1 MNTPSRMSKE
11 DVRVS
16 VAGYDEAATSEAFER
31 MFERDK
37 DSLRALGVPIVTV
50 DPGGHAQD
58 VGYRVDKDAYAL
70 EEIDL
75 TPAELGVLSL
85 AAQFWQDSAVA
96 VDTSRALTK
105 LRSAGESSELGEA
118 ADAVAGL
125 APQVRSVSAAYETL
139 LDAVVDR
146 RAVTF
151 TYRAASTGQVLR
163 RTVEPWRVVVRDG
176 GWYLLGRDRDRRAAR
191 AFKLTRVEG
200 QVRASGPAGAFE
212 VPAELD
218 VDALVGLR
226 RPAPVRAAVLA
237 LRPERAGALRARAHQ
252 DADSITSGEP
262 REPVADLAPGTVGAG
277 SASGVTSPSG
287 PSTPLRPSP
296 SRPSAFLAPPG
307 RDVVVVDFT
316 SVSTIADEV
325 AGYGDAVLVLDP
337 ADVREAVVER
347 LVAASTLSG
356 PTEGDRRG

>member
-1 MNTPSRMSKE
+1 MNTPLRMTK
-11 DVRVS
+11 DDIRAS
-16 VAGYDEAATSEAFER
+16 VAGYDEAATTEAFER

-50 DPGGHAQD
+50 DSGGHAQD
-58 VGYRVDKDAYAL
+58 VGYRIDKDAYAL
-70 EEIDL
+70 EEVDL

-96 VDTSRALTK
+96 VDTTRALTK
-105 LRSAGESSELGEA
+105 LRSAGEPAELGEA

-125 APQVRSVSAAYETL
+125 APQVRSVSDAYETL
-139 LDAVVDR
+139 LDAVVER

-176 GWYLLGRDRDRRAAR
+176 GWYLLGHDRDRRAAR

-200 QVRASGPAGAFE
+200 QVRATGPARAFDI
-212 VPAELD
+212 PADLD
-218 VDALVGLR
+218 ADALIGLR
-226 RPAPVRAAVLA
+226 RPAPLRTAVLA
-237 LRPERAGALRARAHQ
+237 LRPERAGALRARGRTH
-252 DADSITSGEP
+252 GEEL
-262 REPVADLAPGTVGAG
+262 RASVA
-277 SASGVTSPSG
+277 
-287 PSTPLRPSP
+287 
-296 SRPSAFLAPPG
+296 G

-325 AGYGDAVLVLDP
+325 AGYGDAVVVLDP
-337 ADVREAVVER
+337 PDVRAAVIER
-347 LVAASTLSG
+347 LLAATRLTG
-356 PTEGDRRG
+356 PTEGAHRG

>member
-1 MNTPSRMSKE
+1 MNTPLRMTKD
-11 DVRVS
+11 DVRAT
-16 VAGYDEAATSEAFER
+16 VAGYDEAATTEAFER

-50 DPGGHAQD
+50 DSGGHAQD
-58 VGYRVDKDAYAL
+58 VGYRIDKDAYAL
-70 EEIDL
+70 EEVDL

-96 VDTSRALTK
+96 VDTTRALTK
-105 LRSAGESSELGEA
+105 LRSAGESAEMGEA

-125 APQVRSVSAAYETL
+125 APQVRSVSDAYETL
-139 LDAVVDR
+139 LDAVVER

-176 GWYLLGRDRDRRAAR
+176 GWYLLGHDQDRRAAR

-200 QVRASGPAGAFE
+200 QVRATGPGGAFD
-212 VPAELD
+212 VPADLD
-218 VDALVGLR
+218 ADALIGLR
-226 RPAPVRAAVLA
+226 RPAPSRTAVLA
-237 LRPERAGALRARAHQ
+237 LRPERAGALRARGRA
-252 DADSITSGEP
+252 SGE
-262 REPVADLAPGTVGAG
+262 EQGAPGA
-277 SASGVTSPSG
+277 SAH
-287 PSTPLRPSP
+287 
-296 SRPSAFLAPPG
+296 AAPEG

-325 AGYGDAVLVLDP
+325 AGYGDAVVVLDP
-337 ADVREAVVER
+337 PDVRAAVIER
-347 LVAASTLSG
+347 LLAATRLTG
-356 PTEGDRRG
+356 PTEGAHRG

>member
-1 MNTPSRMSKE
+1 MNTPLRMTK
-11 DVRVS
+11 DDIRAS
-16 VAGYDEAATSEAFER
+16 VAGYDEAATTEAFER

-50 DPGGHAQD
+50 DSGGHAQD
-58 VGYRVDKDAYAL
+58 VGYRIDKDAYAL
-70 EEIDL
+70 EEVDL

-96 VDTSRALTK
+96 VDTTRALTK
-105 LRSAGESSELGEA
+105 LRSAGEPAELGEA

-125 APQVRSVSAAYETL
+125 APQVRSVSDAYETL
-139 LDAVVDR
+139 LDAVVER

-176 GWYLLGRDRDRRAAR
+176 GWYLLGHDRDRRAAR

-200 QVRASGPAGAFE
+200 QVRATGLAGAFDI
-212 VPAELD
+212 PADLD
-218 VDALVGLR
+218 ADALIGLR
-226 RPAPVRAAVLA
+226 RPAPLRTAVLA
-237 LRPERAGALRARAHQ
+237 LRPERAGALRARGRAHGEELRGSVAGPA
-252 DADSITSGEP
+252 ADRGDLGAQRSQTHP
-262 REPVADLAPGTVGAG
+262 ADTPGASAHAAPA
-277 SASGVTSPSG
+277 
-287 PSTPLRPSP
+287 
-296 SRPSAFLAPPG
+296 G

-325 AGYGDAVLVLDP
+325 AGYGDAVVVLDP
-337 ADVREAVVER
+337 PDVRAAVIER
-347 LVAASTLSG
+347 LLAATRLTG
-356 PTEGDRRG
+356 PTEGAHRG

>member
-1 MNTPSRMSKE
+1 MNTPLRMTKD
-11 DVRVS
+11 DVRAS
-16 VAGYDEAATSEAFER
+16 VAGYDEAATTEAFER

-50 DPGGHAQD
+50 DSGGHAQD
-58 VGYRVDKDAYAL
+58 VGYRIDKDAYAL
-70 EEIDL
+70 EEVDL

-96 VDTSRALTK
+96 VDTTRALTK
-105 LRSAGESSELGEA
+105 LRSAGEAAELGEA

-125 APQVRSVSAAYETL
+125 APQVRSVSDAYETL
-139 LDAVVDR
+139 LDAVVER

-176 GWYLLGRDRDRRAAR
+176 GWYLLGHDQDRRAAR

-200 QVRASGPAGAFE
+200 PVRATGPAGAFDI
-212 VPAELD
+212 PADLD
-218 VDALVGLR
+218 ADALIGLR
-226 RPAPVRAAVLA
+226 RPAPLRSAVLA
-237 LRPERAGALRARAHQ
+237 LRPERAGALRARARVHG
-252 DADSITSGEP
+252 DETG
-262 REPVADLAPGTVGAG
+262 G
-277 SASGVTSPSG
+277 SV
-287 PSTPLRPSP
+287 
-296 SRPSAFLAPPG
+296 PG

-325 AGYGDAVLVLDP
+325 AGYGDAVVVLDP
-337 ADVREAVVER
+337 PDVRAAVIDR
-347 LVAASTLSG
+347 LLAATRLTG
-356 PTEGDRRG
+356 PTEGAHRG